1 MEKILIVRLSAM
13 GDILNSLP
21 VAAAILQTYP
31 DSIIDWVIEERWLE
45 LLRARGTSS
54 DGTRS
59 HQKPLVNSIFSVN
72 TRKWRDRPLSKQT
85 RSEILE
91 LRRKLRE
98 NQYTSVIDVQGA
110 IRSAVIARMSG
121 CPRVLGFEKPRE
133 GPAKYLYTQRV
144 QAQGDHILEQNV
156 SLASLPVPQRNP
168 EMLPCDP
175 AAESWC
181 DAELKKL
188 NSQKF
193 AILNPGAGW
202 GAKEWPPERYGE
214 VACELAKDGVSSV
227 LNIGPNEDDLAEK
240 VESTSNGSTHRVSG
254 SIGELI
260 ALMRRASLFIGG
272 DTGPMHLANLLG
284 IPVLAIFGPTNP
296 ARNGPYYQPYIVLRH
311 ENSHT
316 SYSHHDREHAGL
328 MSITAAEVTAAARK
342 LLSQ

>member
-1 MEKILIVRLSAM
+1 MGKILIVRLSAM

-21 VAAAILQTYP
+21 VAAALLQAYP
-31 DSIIDWVIEERWLE
+31 NATIDWVIEERWLE
-45 LLRARGTSS
+45 LLRARGTAAN
-54 DGTRS
+54 GPRS
-59 HQKPLVNSIFSVN
+59 PQKPLVNSIFTVN
-72 TRKWRDRPLSKQT
+72 TRKWRHRPLSTET
-85 RSEILE
+85 RHQILE
-91 LRRKLRE
+91 LRHNLRE
-98 NQYTSVIDVQGA
+98 SHYTSVIDVQGA
-110 IRSAVIARMSG
+110 IRSAVIARMSS

-133 GPAKYLYTQRV
+133 GPAKYLYTNRV
-144 QAQGDHILEQNV
+144 KAQGTHIVEQNV

-168 EMLPCDP
+168 EILPCDP

-181 DAELKKL
+181 EAELKKF
-188 NSQKF
+188 NSNKF

-214 VACELAKDGVSSV
+214 IACELAKDGISSV

-240 VESTSNGSTHRVSG
+240 VESISNGSTHRVSC

-296 ARNGPYYQPYIVLRH
+296 ARNGPYYQRFIVLRH
-311 ENSHT
+311 EDSHT

-328 MSITAAEVTAAARK
+328 MSITAPEVTAAARK
-342 LLSQ
+342 LLNQ